1 MNKVFNVN
9 IGGLIFSVDDLAF
22 DKLNSYITSI
32 KSHFSKTD
40 GKEEIIADIE
50 ARIAEML
57 REKLHSGKEVI
68 TMEDVDSIIQN
79 MGRPEDFG
87 DGESAET
94 AGSQE
99 KTQSNEYYNPY
110 RSGGYGHKRLFR
122 DPDNKIIGGV
132 CSGIAHYFGIED
144 PIWIRLAFVAVFF
157 TFGTGFLLYIILM
170 LIIPKAKTVTD
181 KLEMRGEDVTINNIK
196 KNFTEDI
203 DDLKKNFQKFNNPD
217 TRQKVRNGM
226 ERFFDFLGEVFLFLG
241 KLIVRI
247 LAWIFAV
254 IGIFILIALAMAF
267 FGYGDWGYGHFGM
280 PWAWGSRPGI
290 LSLVFLIVLI
300 PVFGLVFR
308 SIRYLFHIKAKMRG
322 VTIALVIIWV
332 AAFMFLGFSGM
343 HYARNFRSGAD
354 TEKDFPLKNIHAN
367 TLKLNENKRTG
378 VHSRVYFN
386 FTPFSVNTNAADFM
400 SDVDLDIKKSPDSLY
415 HLTEECSARGATAAE
430 AEDNANNIQYN
441 YTEADSSLTLDR
453 YSSPSKKFAWHSN
466 ISLTLLVPEG
476 KSVYLPREMKHFI
489 YDVDNTTDMLD
500 QYMVGHTWKMTH
512 EGLTC
517 KDCSEADLKHTTD
530 RDDSDNKTSKRIER
544 RLNHSHSYWW

>member
-196 KNFTEDI
+196 KN
-203 DDLKKNFQKFNNPD
+203 L
-217 TRQKVRNGM
+217 
-226 ERFFDFLGEVFLFLG
+226 
-241 KLIVRI
+241 
-247 LAWIFAV
+247 
-254 IGIFILIALAMAF
+254 
-267 FGYGDWGYGHFGM
+267 
-280 PWAWGSRPGI
+280 
-290 LSLVFLIVLI
+290 
-300 PVFGLVFR
+300 
-308 SIRYLFHIKAKMRG
+308 
-322 VTIALVIIWV
+322 
-332 AAFMFLGFSGM
+332 
-343 HYARNFRSGAD
+343 
-354 TEKDFPLKNIHAN
+354 
-367 TLKLNENKRTG
+367 
-378 VHSRVYFN
+378 
-386 FTPFSVNTNAADFM
+386 
-400 SDVDLDIKKSPDSLY
+400 
-415 HLTEECSARGATAAE
+415 
-430 AEDNANNIQYN
+430 
-441 YTEADSSLTLDR
+441 
-453 YSSPSKKFAWHSN
+453 
-466 ISLTLLVPEG
+466 
-476 KSVYLPREMKHFI
+476 
-489 YDVDNTTDMLD
+489 
-500 QYMVGHTWKMTH
+500 MT
-512 EGLTC
+512 
-517 KDCSEADLKHTTD
+517 
-530 RDDSDNKTSKRIER
+530 
-544 RLNHSHSYWW
+544 